1 MSVGGTAKER
11 DYRVFGDLTMKKV
24 LFVSHIAN
32 FAKFNYPYMRW
43 FKEQGWQVDYISA
56 GEEEV
61 KDCDTSYTM
70 AARRNPLSPKNLT
83 AYHQLQKIMEQENY
97 DIIHCH
103 TPVGGVLARLAARK
117 FRKNGMKVIYTA
129 HGFHFY
135 KGAPLLNW
143 LIYYPVEKFCAS
155 YTDSLVTIN
164 EEDYKCAVSKKFGA
178 KQIVKIDGVGVDL
191 QRFCCQPQRK
201 EELRKKY
208 EIDNDAYILICVAE
222 VNRNKDQVFL
232 IENMKRL
239 KEKIPQICLY
249 IVGRGDELERCQE
262 LVETSGLQKEVKF
275 WGYRN
280 DIEDLLTVS
289 DVLVSASQRE
299 GQPINII
306 EGMASGIPIVCSDV
320 RGQRDLITSGEN
332 GTVYNLGD
340 GEAFCEAIYNLYN
353 QPELMQTFVQNSIQ
367 KVPRYSMKRAIEN
380 MSVIYKQ
387 YMREEK

>member
-1 MSVGGTAKER
+1 MG
-11 DYRVFGDLTMKKV
+11 KV

-43 FKEQGWQVDYISA
+43 FREQGWQVDYISS

-61 KDCDTSYTM
+61 KDCNKSYTM
-70 AARRNPLSPKNLT
+70 AARRNPLSPQNIK
-83 AYHQLQKIMEQENY
+83 AYHQLQSIMKQEKY

-143 LIYYPVEKFCAS
+143 MLYYPVEKFCAN
-155 YTDSLVTIN
+155 YTDCLVTIN
-164 EEDYKCAVSKKFGA
+164 EEDYQCAVSRKFKA
-178 KQIVKIDGVGVDL
+178 KQIIKMDGVGVDL
-191 QRFCCQPQRK
+191 QRFTYQPQKR
-201 EELRKKY
+201 EALRKKY
-208 EIDNDAYILICVAE
+208 EIDKEAYVLICVAE

-239 KEKIPQICLY
+239 KERIPQICLY
-249 IVGRGDELERCQE
+249 LVGRGDELERCKE
-262 LVETSGLQKEVKF
+262 LVETAGLQKEVKIL
-275 WGYRN
+275 GYRN

-306 EGMASGIPIVCSDV
+306 EGMACGVPIVCSNV
-320 RGQRDLITSGEN
+320 RGQRDLVTSGEN
-332 GTVYNLGD
+332 GSLYSLGD
-340 GEAFCEAIYNLYN
+340 SERFCEAIYALYE
-353 QPELMQTFVQNSIQ
+353 QPELAQKFAQNSMM
-367 KVPRYSMKRAIEN
+367 KVPQYSMKRALEN
-380 MSVIYKQ
+380 MSIIYKQ
-387 YMREEK
+387 YMRGEN